1 MSFEEIEFRLLGPV
15 EVLRDGEPVA
25 LGAPKQR
32 ALLAE
37 LLMHRGEVL
46 GRAHLIDALWGEAA
60 PESAAASLQVYVH
73 GLRRALGPGRIETH
87 GDGYRIVAAPGELD
101 VDRFETLLDRG
112 SRALADERAA
122 TAAEDLRAAL
132 ALWRGS
138 ALAGLG
144 DQPVARSAVALD
156 ERRLGALELRNDAEL
171 ELGRHDVVLA
181 DIDELIAE
189 HPYRERLREQWIL
202 ALYRAGR
209 QKDALDAYRTTRAL
223 LIDELGM
230 EPGPALQELER
241 AVLRQDPALTG
252 PVPRRAPAT
261 RLPSPPTPLVGRRL
275 EVAAVNALLRREDVR
290 LVTLTGPGGVGKTRL
305 ALAAA
310 EEIAGELDDGAV
322 FVDLAPVSDA
332 ALVAGVIAQALDVAE
347 SAADPI
353 AAASEH
359 LHGRAPLVVIDN
371 FEHLLG
377 AAVEVG
383 RLLGSAAGLKV
394 LATSRVP
401 LRLAG
406 EHEYPVPALDLD
418 DAMRLFAERAEAVD
432 PGFAVT
438 DTNVAHV
445 ADVCRRL
452 DGLALAIELAAART
466 RVLPPAALAE
476 RLGRALDLLTEGAR
490 DVPER
495 QRTLRATLDWSYRLL
510 SGPERA
516 LLARLSVF
524 AGGLT
529 LEAAEAVIGGSVLD
543 DLAALLDNN
552 LLRRTAA
559 DTPRF
564 AMLET
569 IREYAAEQLEASGEH
584 RLYARRH
591 AEHFVVIAE
600 AAGAAIVAA
609 RPGYEQSLDALAA
622 DHDNLRAALAF
633 SVETGDAELEGRL
646 VVALRWFWVVRGFSN
661 EARSA
666 FERAIADTES
676 ADDRLRA
683 RVLADG
689 ATFPYRQGDL
699 AEARRLWSEALA
711 LYRGL
716 RDDDGIA
723 RCIADLG
730 AVSSTEGDLD
740 GAAAAFEESLP
751 LFEALGNHQRAA
763 IALANLA
770 AIAELRGDMETAA
783 EFGERAVAAQ
793 RALGD
798 LDGLAIS
805 LHNLARARIALG
817 ELAVARTLLD
827 EAFALADRL
836 GYREVIAYAL
846 ETSAELAFGAGR
858 HERAARLLGAAA
870 ELFAAIGVEL
880 SGSEREGSDRTLAA
894 LEESLGAEQ
903 VQTLVSRGRELD
915 LADAVGEALDR
926 N

>member
-1 MSFEEIEFRLLGPV
+1 MEFRLLGPV

-37 LLMHRGEVL
+37 LLLHRGAVL
-46 GRAHLIDALWGEAA
+46 GRPHLIDALWGEGA
-60 PESAAASLQVYVH
+60 PEAAAASLQVYVH
-73 GLRRALGPGRIETH
+73 GLRRALGAERIETH
-87 GDGYRIVAAPGELD
+87 GNGYRVVVEPDELD
-101 VDRFETLLDRG
+101 VERFERLLSSGAQALERG
-112 SRALADERAA
+112 SPA
-122 TAAEDLRAAL
+122 TASDDLRAAL
-132 ALWRGS
+132 SLWRGTS
-138 ALAGLG
+138 LAGLD
-144 DQPVARSAVALD
+144 DQPVARSAEALD
-156 ERRLGALELRNDAEL
+156 ERRLVALELRNEAEL
-171 ELGRHDVVLA
+171 RLGRHDAVLA

-209 QKDALDAYRTTRAL
+209 QKDALDAYRETRAL
-223 LIDELGM
+223 LIEELGV
-230 EPGPALQELER
+230 EPGAALQELER
-241 AVLRQDPALTG
+241 AVLMQDPSLAG
-252 PVPRRAPAT
+252 PPIGREPVV
-261 RLPSPPTPLVGRRL
+261 RLPSAPTPLVGRRL
-275 EVAAVNALLRREDVR
+275 EVAAIDALLRRTEVR

-310 EEIAGELDDGAV
+310 EELAGELPDGAV
-322 FVDLAPVSDA
+322 FVDLAPVSDSK
-332 ALVAGVIAQALDVAE
+332 LVAGVIAQALDVAE
-347 SAADPI
+347 SADDPI
-353 AAASEH
+353 AAVRDH
-359 LHGRAPLVVIDN
+359 LHDRAPLVVIDN
-371 FEHLLG
+371 FEHVLE
-377 AAVEVG
+377 AALEVG
-383 RLLGSAAGLKV
+383 NLLASTTDLKV

-406 EHEYPVPALDLD
+406 EHEYPVPALDID
-418 DAMRLFAERAEAVD
+418 DAVRLFADRAAAVD

-438 DTNVAHV
+438 DTNIAYVAEI
-445 ADVCRRL
+445 CRRL

-490 DVPER
+490 NVPER
-495 QRTLRATLDWSYRLL
+495 QRTLRATLDWSYQLL
-510 SGPERA
+510 GEPERA
-516 LLARLSVF
+516 LLAQLSVF
-524 AGGLT
+524 AGSVT
-529 LEAAEAVIGGSVLD
+529 LEAAEAVIGPSVLS
-543 DLAALLDNN
+543 DLAALVDNN

-559 DTPRF
+559 DAPRF

-569 IREYAAEQLEASGEH
+569 IREYASEQLEERGETA
-584 RLYARRH
+584 LYARRH
-591 AEHFVVIAE
+591 AEHFVVVAE
-600 AAGAAIVAA
+600 TAGAAIVAA
-609 RPGYEQSLDALAA
+609 ATGYEESLDTLAA

-633 SVETGDAELEGRL
+633 AVETGDAELEGRL
-646 VVALRWFWVVRGFSN
+646 VIALRWFWVVRGFSK

-666 FERAIADTES
+666 FERAIADTED

-699 AEARRLWSEALA
+699 VEARRLWSEALA
-711 LYRGL
+711 LYRALG
-716 RDDDGIA
+716 DDEGIA

-730 AVSSTEGDLD
+730 AVASTEGDLD
-740 GAAAAFEESLP
+740 AAAAAYRESLP
-751 LFEALGNHQRAA
+751 LFEALGHHQRAA

-770 AIAELRGDMETAA
+770 AIAELRGDNDTAA

-817 ELAVARTLLD
+817 ELEVARRQLD
-827 EAFALADRL
+827 EAFALAQRL

-858 HERAARLLGAAA
+858 FESAARLLGATA

-880 SGSEREGSDRTLAA
+880 IGTERAGYDRTLAA
-894 LEESLGAEQ
+894 LDEALGAEEAAA
-903 VQTLVSRGRELD
+903 LVARGRELD
-915 LADAVGEALDR
+915 LADAIGEALGVG
-926 N
+926 

>member
-1 MSFEEIEFRLLGPV
+1 VSLGEIEFRLLGPV

-37 LLMHRGEVL
+37 LLLHRGEVL
-46 GRAHLIDALWGEAA
+46 GRAHLIDALWGEEA
-60 PESAAASLQVYVH
+60 PESATASLQVYVH
-73 GLRRALGPGRIETH
+73 GLRRALGAGRIETH
-87 GDGYRIVAAPGELD
+87 GDGYRVVAGQDELD
-101 VDRFETLLDRG
+101 VDRFEALLERGARTLAEG
-112 SRALADERAA
+112 ESA
-122 TAAEDLRAAL
+122 TAADDLRAAL
-132 ALWRGS
+132 ALWRGA

-144 DQPVARSAVALD
+144 DQPVARSAEALD
-156 ERRLGALELRNDAEL
+156 ERRLVAVELRNDAEL
-171 ELGRHDVVLA
+171 RLGRHDVVLA

-209 QKDALDAYRTTRAL
+209 QKDALDAYRSTRAL
-223 LIDELGM
+223 LIDELGV
-230 EPGPALQELER
+230 EPGAALQELER
-241 AVLRQDPALTG
+241 AVLRQDPALAG
-252 PVPRRAPAT
+252 PAPAREPRR
-261 RLPSPPTPLVGRRL
+261 RLPSPPTALVGRRL
-275 EVAAVNALLRREDVR
+275 EVAAVDALLRREDVR

-310 EEIAGELDDGAV
+310 EELAGELDDGAV
-322 FVDLAPVSDA
+322 FVDLAPVTDA
-332 ALVAGVIAQALDVAE
+332 ALVPGLIAQALDVAE

-353 AAASEH
+353 AAAAEH

-371 FEHLLG
+371 FEHVLD
-377 AAVEVG
+377 AAVDVG
-383 RLLGSAAGLKV
+383 RLLASAAGPKV
-394 LATSRVP
+394 LATTRVP

-406 EHEYPVPALDLD
+406 EHEYPVPALDID
-418 DAMRLFAERAEAVD
+418 DSVRLFAERAEAVD

-438 DTNVAHV
+438 DTNVAYISE
-445 ADVCRRL
+445 VCRRL
-452 DGLALAIELAAART
+452 DGLPLAIELAAART

-510 SGPERA
+510 SEPERS

-524 AGGLT
+524 AGGVT
-529 LEAAEAVIGGSVLD
+529 LEAAEAVIGAGVLD
-543 DLAALLDNN
+543 DLAALLDSN
-552 LLRRTAA
+552 LLRRPEA
-559 DTPRF
+559 DAPRF

-569 IREYAAEQLEASGEH
+569 IREYASEQLHESGEH
-584 RLYARRH
+584 GLYARRH
-591 AEHFVVIAE
+591 AEHFLEVAE
-600 AAGAAIVAA
+600 AANAAIVAA
-609 RPGYEQSLDALAA
+609 RPGYEHSLDSLAA
-622 DHDNLRAALAF
+622 DHDNLRAALTFA
-633 SVETGDAELEGRL
+633 VEAGEAEIEGRL

-661 EARSA
+661 EARSS
-666 FERAIADTES
+666 FERAIADTAD

-711 LYRGL
+711 LYRAL
-716 RDDDGIA
+716 EDQEGIA

-730 AVSSTEGDLD
+730 AVASTEGDLD
-740 GAAAAFEESLP
+740 AAAAAYRESLP
-751 LFEALGNHQRAA
+751 LFEALGHDQRAA

-770 AIAELRGDMETAA
+770 AIAELRGDNETAA
-783 EFGERAVAAQ
+783 DFGERAVAAQ
-793 RALGD
+793 RGLGD

-817 ELAVARTLLD
+817 ELTVARTLLD
-827 EAFALADRL
+827 EAFALAERL

-858 HERAARLLGAAA
+858 LENAARLLGAAA

-880 SGSEREGSDRTLAA
+880 SGTERDGYERTLAA

-903 VQTLVSRGRELD
+903 VQALVRRGRELD
-915 LADAVGEALDR
+915 LADAVHEALDR
-926 N
+926 G

>member
-1 MSFEEIEFRLLGPV
+1 MEFRLLGPV
-15 EVLRDGEPVA
+15 EVLRDGEPVG

-37 LLMHRGEVL
+37 LLLHRGEVL
-46 GRAHLIDALWGEAA
+46 GRAHLIDALWGEHA

-73 GLRRALGPGRIETH
+73 GLRRALGPERIETH
-87 GDGYRIVAAPGELD
+87 GDGYRIVAESDELD
-101 VDRFETLLDRG
+101 VDRFEALLARG
-112 SRALADERAA
+112 AGMLDEGRAA
-122 TAAEDLRAAL
+122 AAAADLRAAL

-144 DQPVARSAVALD
+144 EQPVARSAEALA
-156 ERRLGALELRNDAEL
+156 ERRLVVLELRNDAEL
-171 ELGRHDVVLA
+171 QLGRHDVVLA

-209 QKDALDAYRTTRAL
+209 QKDALDAYRSTRAL
-223 LIDELGM
+223 LIDELGV
-230 EPGPALQELER
+230 EPGTALQELER
-241 AVLRQDPALTG
+241 AVLRQDPALAG
-252 PVPRRAPAT
+252 PAPHREQAA
-261 RLPSPPTPLVGRRL
+261 RLPSPPTPLIGRRL
-275 EVAAVNALLRREDVR
+275 EVAAVHALLRRDDIR
-290 LVTLTGPGGVGKTRL
+290 LVTLTGAGGVGKTRL
-305 ALAAA
+305 ALAVA
-310 EEIAGELDDGAV
+310 EELAGELGDGAV
-322 FVDLAPVSDA
+322 FVDLAPVTDA
-332 ALVAGVIAQALDVAE
+332 ALVPGVIAQALDVAE
-347 SAADPI
+347 STADPI
-353 AAASEH
+353 AAAADH
-359 LHGRAPLVVIDN
+359 LHGRAALVVIDN
-371 FEHLLG
+371 FEHVLG
-377 AAVEVG
+377 AAVDLG
-383 RLLGSAAGLKV
+383 RLFASATGLKV

-406 EHEYPVPALDLD
+406 EHEYPVPTLDID
-418 DAMRLFAERAEAVD
+418 DAVRLFAERAEAVD
-432 PGFAVT
+432 PSFAVT
-438 DTNVAHV
+438 DTNVAYV
-445 ADVCRRL
+445 AEVCRRL

-510 SGPERA
+510 GEPERA

-524 AGGLT
+524 AGGVT
-529 LEAAEAVIGGSVLD
+529 LEAAEAVIGTGVLD

-552 LLRRTAA
+552 LLRRPAA

-569 IREYAAEQLEASGEH
+569 IREYASEQLHASGEFE
-584 RLYARRH
+584 LYARRH
-591 AEHFVVIAE
+591 AEHFVLIAE
-600 AAGAAIVAA
+600 AANAAIVTTQ
-609 RPGYEQSLDALAA
+609 PGYEHSLDTLAG

-633 SVETGDAELEGRL
+633 AVEAGDSELEGRL

-666 FERAIADTES
+666 FERAIEDTKE

-711 LYRGL
+711 LYRALG
-716 RDDDGIA
+716 DDEGIA

-730 AVSSTEGDLD
+730 AVASTEGDLE
-740 GAAAAFEESLP
+740 GAAAAYRESLP
-751 LFEALGNHQRAA
+751 LFEALGHHQRAA

-770 AIAELRGDMETAA
+770 AIAELRGDNETAA
-783 EFGERAVAAQ
+783 DFGERAVAAQ

-805 LHNLARARIALG
+805 VHNLARARIALG
-817 ELAVARTLLD
+817 ELGVARTLLD
-827 EAFALADRL
+827 EAFALAERL
-836 GYREVIAYAL
+836 GYREVIAYSL
-846 ETSAELAFGAGR
+846 ETSAELAFGA
-858 HERAARLLGAAA
+858 ERLESAARLLGAAA

-880 SGSEREGSDRTLAA
+880 TGTERDGYDRTLAA
-894 LEESLGAEQ
+894 LEERLGADE
-903 VQTLVSRGRELD
+903 VQALVASGRELD
-915 LADAVGEALDR
+915 LATAVGEALDDG
-926 N
+926 